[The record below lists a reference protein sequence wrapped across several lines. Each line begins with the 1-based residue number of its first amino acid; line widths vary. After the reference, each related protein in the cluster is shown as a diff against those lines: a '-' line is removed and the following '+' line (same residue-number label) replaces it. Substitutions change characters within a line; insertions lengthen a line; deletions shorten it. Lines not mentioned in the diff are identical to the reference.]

1 MTISNLEE
9 IECPFGNLFVA
20 VLFSAISVSDN
31 PELKNVLMGGEI
43 NVVSCP
49 ECKKVF
55 YAECFVLYHDREN
68 ELIAFVYP
76 LSFQNQAA
84 QCKRKMRE
92 EFELALKNF
101 EEKEKINYEP
111 LMLFG
116 IEDLVSLLHSE
127 QDIEDEEIVL
137 KYLVSELPLDTIRI
151 APSLARKF
159 RIPKI
164 LPVSKGEKNL
174 EAKSL
179 ISGLQILTKYNSNLL
194 HYVGFLDKISKNK
207 TMIADIKNDIS

>member
-1 MTISNLEE
+1 MIISNLEE
-9 IECPFGNLFVA
+9 IECPCGHVFEAEL
-20 VLFSAISVSDN
+20 LSAISISDN
-31 PELKNVLMGGEI
+31 PELKSVLMGGEI

-49 ECKKVF
+49 ECKKIF
-55 YAECFVLYHDREN
+55 YAECFVLYYDREN

-92 EFELALKNF
+92 EFELALKSF
-101 EEKEKINYEP
+101 EEKEKIRYEP

-127 QDIEDEEIVL
+127 QDIEDEEMVL
-137 KYLVSELPLDTIRI
+137 KYLVSELPLDIVKI
-151 APSLARKF
+151 APNLARKL

-164 LPVSKGEKNL
+164 LPISKEGGNL

-194 HYVGFLDKISKNK
+194 YYIEFLDKISKNK
-207 TMIADIKNDIS
+207 AMIADIKNDIG